1 MQSKRTQYVWYYFVQ
16 KGLLDMTFHR
26 LWKTFNIMRTLQ
38 KQKYNLWEVNI
49 ESEYL
54 KYDAII

>member
-1 MQSKRTQYVWYYFVQ
+1 
-16 KGLLDMTFHR
+16 MTFHR